1 MVTSIQPMQAP
12 GRQRGAVLFVAL
24 IMLVV
29 FTLLAVSGVN
39 SSVASLR
46 VAGNTQAQTEVS
58 AAAQLALEQVVDQ
71 VTNFQHIADTPPPM
85 QSINVSIAGLSYPVT
100 VTLHCLGSAPVAGYS
115 ASFAASAPTE
125 SYWDIRASAND
136 PRSGGGAVVHQGVKV
151 TLSPGQVC
159 PT

>member
-1 MVTSIQPMQAP
+1 MQAP
-12 GRQRGAVLFVAL
+12 SRQRGAVLFVAL

-46 VAGNTQAQTEVS
+46 VAGNTQSQTEVS

-71 VTNFQHIADTPPPM
+71 VSNFQHPTDTPPPA
-85 QSINVSIAGLSYPVT
+85 QSISVSIAGLTYPVN

-115 ASFAASAPTE
+115 ASFAASAPSE
-125 SYWDIRASAND
+125 SYWDIRASASD
-136 PRSGGGAVVHQGVKV
+136 PRSGGSAVVHQGVKV
-151 TLSPGQVC
+151 TLSPGQLC